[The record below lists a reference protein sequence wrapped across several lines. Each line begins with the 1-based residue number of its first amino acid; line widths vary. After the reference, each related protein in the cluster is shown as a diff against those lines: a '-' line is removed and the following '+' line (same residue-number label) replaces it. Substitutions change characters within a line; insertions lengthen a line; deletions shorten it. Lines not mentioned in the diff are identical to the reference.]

1 MIRNHRQVSLVA
13 AEELAIVA
21 EAMGLPELAPGLIA
35 DNICTEGIPDLTAL
49 PRMTRLVFDGGAVLM
64 LGGEN
69 MPVHH
74 RRQARRG
81 RPRHPAAGL
90 PEGGHRPPRRDG
102 LGRAPRASCAPA
114 RAYASSRPDP
124 GRPSRLRAMAGRI
137 RTTLSSLAQNWSMT
151 QKVYKLLPLE
161 VGGIFLATFVVVFVP
176 VYLWLNWLTALI
188 LALPAGLLAA
198 TFWFSRRAMRAAY
211 TQIDGQPGAAAAVIQ
226 SLRGGNWLVTPAVAV
241 NKSQDMITRVVGKP
255 GVVLVSEGPS
265 SRVVPLLAT
274 ERKRTAR
281 WLPEVPIYE
290 IQVGNDEGQVPLK
303 NLQKALGKLPRNMRG
318 GEVTEIR
325 RRLDALGN
333 AASSM
338 PIPKGPMPT
347 SARQVRRQR

>member
-1 MIRNHRQVSLVA
+1 
-13 AEELAIVA
+13 
-21 EAMGLPELAPGLIA
+21 
-35 DNICTEGIPDLTAL
+35 
-49 PRMTRLVFDGGAVLM
+49 
-64 LGGEN
+64 
-69 MPVHH
+69 
-74 RRQARRG
+74 
-81 RPRHPAAGL
+81 
-90 PEGGHRPPRRDG
+90 
-102 LGRAPRASCAPA
+102 
-114 RAYASSRPDP
+114 
-124 GRPSRLRAMAGRI
+124 MAGRI

-151 QKVYKLLPLE
+151 RKVYKTLPLE
-161 VGGIFLATFVVVFVP
+161 VGGIFLATFTVVFVP
-176 VYLWLNWLTALI
+176 IYLWLNWPTALL
-188 LALPAGLLAA
+188 LAFPLALLAA
-198 TFWFSRRAMRAAY
+198 TFWFSRRAMSAAY

-226 SLRGGNWLVTPAVAV
+226 SMRGSNWLVTPAVAV
-241 NKSQDMITRVVGKP
+241 NKSQDIITRVVGKP

-290 IQVGNDEGQVPLK
+290 IQVGNDEGQVPLMK
-303 NLQKALGKLPRNMRG
+303 LQKSLNKLPRNMRG

-347 SARQVRRQR
+347 STRQVRRQR

>member
-1 MIRNHRQVSLVA
+1 
-13 AEELAIVA
+13 
-21 EAMGLPELAPGLIA
+21 
-35 DNICTEGIPDLTAL
+35 
-49 PRMTRLVFDGGAVLM
+49 
-64 LGGEN
+64 
-69 MPVHH
+69 
-74 RRQARRG
+74 
-81 RPRHPAAGL
+81 
-90 PEGGHRPPRRDG
+90 
-102 LGRAPRASCAPA
+102 
-114 RAYASSRPDP
+114 
-124 GRPSRLRAMAGRI
+124 MAGRI

-151 QKVYKLLPLE
+151 KKVYKLLPLE
-161 VGGIFLATFVVVFVP
+161 VGGIFLATFAVVFVP
-176 VYLWLNWLTALI
+176 IFLWLNWPTALL
-188 LALPAGLLAA
+188 LAFPMGLLAA
-198 TFWFSRRAMRAAY
+198 TYWFSRRAMRAAY

-226 SLRGGNWLVTPAVAV
+226 SMRGSNWLVTPAVAV
-241 NKSQDMITRVVGKP
+241 NKSQDIITRVVGKP

-290 IQVGNDEGQVPLK
+290 IQVGNDEGQVPLMK
-303 NLQKALGKLPRNMRG
+303 LQKSLNKLPRNMRG

-338 PIPKGPMPT
+338 PIPKGPVPT

>member
-1 MIRNHRQVSLVA
+1 
-13 AEELAIVA
+13 
-21 EAMGLPELAPGLIA
+21 
-35 DNICTEGIPDLTAL
+35 
-49 PRMTRLVFDGGAVLM
+49 
-64 LGGEN
+64 
-69 MPVHH
+69 
-74 RRQARRG
+74 
-81 RPRHPAAGL
+81 
-90 PEGGHRPPRRDG
+90 
-102 LGRAPRASCAPA
+102 
-114 RAYASSRPDP
+114 
-124 GRPSRLRAMAGRI
+124 MAGRI
-137 RTTLSSLAQNWSMT
+137 RSTLSSLAQNWSMT

-161 VGGIFLATFVVVFVP
+161 VGGLFLGTFVVVFVP
-176 VYLWLNWLTALI
+176 LYLWLNWLTALI
-188 LALPAGLLAA
+188 LALPAALLAA

-211 TQIDGQPGAAAAVIQ
+211 SQIDGQPGAAAAVIQ
-226 SLRGGNWLVTPAVAV
+226 SLRGSNWLVTPAVAV
-241 NKSQDMITRVVGKP
+241 NKNQDMITRVVGKP

-265 SRVVPLLAT
+265 SRVIPLLAT

-303 NLQKALGKLPRNMRG
+303 NLQKSLSKLPRNMRG

-347 SARQVRRQR
+347 SSRQVRRQR